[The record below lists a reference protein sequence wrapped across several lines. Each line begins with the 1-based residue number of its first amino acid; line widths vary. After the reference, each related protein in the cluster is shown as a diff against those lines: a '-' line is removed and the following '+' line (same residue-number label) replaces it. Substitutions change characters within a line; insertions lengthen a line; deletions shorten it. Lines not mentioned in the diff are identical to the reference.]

1 MVCNLSYKITDF
13 NESVNEKNLVIYNL
27 NNQKKLHKS
36 KAIERLISKPFT
48 REILILNIKKQVT
61 FNHN

>member
-1 MVCNLSYKITDF
+1 MVCNLSYKIIDF

-36 KAIERLISKPFT
+36 KTIERLISKPFT
-48 REILILNIKKQVT
+48 YEMAVLKIKK
-61 FNHN
+61 